1 MAKALLLGAA
11 LAVAVVTAATAQ
23 SDNAPPAASQDS
35 GARGGAG
42 IRSGNITSTG
52 ETVPNPGASQ
62 GAGVTPLDKGIQ
74 REDNRITSGICK
86 GC

>member
-1 MAKALLLGAA
+1 MAKALLFGTVLA
-11 LAVAVVTAATAQ
+11 LAIGTTAMAQ
-23 SDNAPPAASQDS
+23 SDTPPPPSQDTD
-35 GARGGAG
+35 ARAGAG
-42 IRSGNITSTG
+42 VRSGNITSTG

>member
-11 LAVAVVTAATAQ
+11 LVLTGLGTALAQ
-23 SDNAPPAASQDS
+23 NDTPPAEEQGGTA
-35 GARGGAG
+35 GA
-42 IRSGNITSTG
+42 RSGNITSTG
-52 ETVPNPGASQ
+52 ATVPNPGASQ

-74 REDNRITSGICK
+74 NEDTRIQGSICK

>member
-11 LAVAVVTAATAQ
+11 LCLAVVTAAAAQ
-23 SDNAPPAASQDS
+23 SDTAPAPSQDN